1 MNENGF
7 NTEAVLFDPQQ
18 YDDLTKKQRILLKEA
33 YDRALEVLKK
43 NITPLGFSACSIDDN
58 ISTGTDANYHSVWAR
73 DGAATV
79 IWSLDI
85 REEAI
90 FKCQKQT
97 LRTLLDHQAPS
108 GQIPANVGVATNKP
122 DYGGVG
128 GIGSI
133 DSALWLVIALWRF
146 TKDTGDQ
153 SLIQDYYENI
163 QKMMLWL
170 GAQDINNCG
179 MLEVPDCSDWMDLF
193 TRNYNVLYD
202 EVLWYRVLLC
212 YSNILELC
220 DEKES
225 ALEYQKK
232 AAHVGKVILENF
244 WPSTVNERQS
254 RAKDFSE
261 RQFFLGNS
269 QYLISQISPFSFSW
283 RCDVYANVLA
293 YLNGLTNKEHAQ
305 TTFNFLW
312 GVGINSPWP
321 VKNIYPPVA
330 AGDPEWADF
339 FTVNLLNLPNH
350 YHNGGIW
357 PFIGALWVRFI
368 HKLGMKNLA
377 RRELVR
383 VAQLCKGGVSD
394 SWEFNEWAHAVTG
407 RPMGKRYQAWNA
419 ASFIRACHDL
429 HVEPESL
436 KEGF

>member
-1 MNENGF
+1 MQQENVNIG
-7 NTEAVLFDPQQ
+7 TIQFDPYQ
-18 YDDLTKKQRILLKEA
+18 YEDLTEQEKNLLKVA
-33 YDRALEVLKK
+33 YDQAIVVLHK
-43 NITPLGFSACSIDDN
+43 NITPLGFSACSLEDN
-58 ISTGTDANYHSVWAR
+58 AITGTDANYHSVWAR
-73 DGAATV
+73 DGSSTV
-79 IWSLDI
+79 VWSLDI
-85 REEAI
+85 KDEAI
-90 FKCQKQT
+90 TTCQRQT
-97 LRTLLDHQAPS
+97 LKTLLDHQAPS
-108 GQIPANVGVATNKP
+108 GQIPANVGIASNKP

-133 DSALWLVIALWRF
+133 DSALWLIIALWRYA
-146 TKDTGDQ
+146 KDTGDH
-153 SLIQDYYENI
+153 SLVHEYYPKIQRVMD
-163 QKMMLWL
+163 WL

-202 EVLWYRVLLC
+202 EVLWHRALLC
-212 YSNILELC
+212 YANISSLHE
-220 DEKES
+220 DH
-225 ALEYQKK
+225 QKAQDYRSWATK
-232 AAHVGKVILENF
+232 VREVILENF

-261 RQFFLGNS
+261 RQFSMGNS

-293 YLNGLTNKEHAQ
+293 YLNGLTSKAHAQ

-312 GVGINSPWP
+312 GVGVNDPWP
-321 VKNIYPPVA
+321 VKNIYPPVT

-357 PFIGALWVRFI
+357 PFIGALWVRFV

-383 VAQLCKGGVSD
+383 LAELCKGGITD
-394 SWEFNEWAHAVTG
+394 SWEFNEWAHATTG

-419 ASFIRACHDL
+419 ASFIKACHDL

-436 KEGF
+436 NEGL